1 MQRRGIVGIEIAPPG
16 NGHATEGKEHFLHRA
31 RFASRGDTKFNV
43 EKIEDEMRKESP
55 SRPFRLGIYTTV

>member
-1 MQRRGIVGIEIAPPG
+1 MGSKNVPPG
-16 NGHATEGKEHFLHRA
+16 NGHATEGKEHFLDRV

-55 SRPFRLGIYTTV
+55 SRPFHLGICTTF